1 LRTAWTLAIETLS
14 WMELRR
20 LSERLAL
27 TKSIK
32 QLRIKDS
39 EAIKLAHKLVYE
51 TTRRQNFIDRLIN
64 SALSPR
70 SLEDFRIGLRAFLRL
85 YVYETKIVN
94 GNLGKAINVA
104 RMGRSILGW
113 QELQDIEENLGE
125 MLSIEPSQILSGLG
139 EEERIGLLTFHPTWF
154 VKYCFQLFGRDEAQ
168 KFLESSNKI
177 PPTYIRIN
185 TLKASEESLLRKMEA
200 DGITL
205 EKVPQLR
212 HTYKLIKSQKPPIK
226 TKSFLNGLFYIQ
238 DKASCLAA
246 EIANPSKG
254 SNVLDVCAAPGAKTT
269 YLAQLMGNEGTIY
282 SIDYSRRRMTV
293 WKREVKRMGV
303 TVASPILAD
312 ARRPLPVKSSADLV
326 ILDPPCTGT
335 GAFAKIPSA
344 KWRITEKSIS
354 TMARI
359 QWEMLNTAA
368 EYVNE
373 GGCLVYSTRSI
384 AVEENE
390 ILIERLLK
398 QRPNFKLMDETPRI
412 GVIGL
417 RGLTECQRLYPHIH
431 GCDGFFVA
439 KIMRSG

>member
-1 LRTAWTLAIETLS
+1 
-14 WMELRR
+14 MELRR

-27 TKSIK
+27 TKTIN
-32 QLRIKDS
+32 QLRIRDP

-51 TTRRQNFIDRLIN
+51 TTRRQNFIDHFIN
-64 SALSPR
+64 SALSPK
-70 SLEDFRIGLRAFLRL
+70 SLRDFRIGLRAFLRL

-94 GNLGKAINVA
+94 GDLGKAINVA

-113 QELQDIEENLGE
+113 QELQDVEEKLGE
-125 MLSIEPSQILSGLG
+125 MLSIELSQILSSLG
-139 EEERIGLLTFHPTWF
+139 EEEKIGLLTFHPTWF
-154 VKYCFQLFGRDEAQ
+154 VKYCFQLFGRDEAL

-185 TLKASEESLLRKMEA
+185 TLKASEENLLRRMEA

-212 HTYKLIKSQKPPIK
+212 HTYKLIKSQKPLTK
-226 TKSFLNGLFYIQ
+226 TKSFLNGFFYIQ

-246 EIANPSKG
+246 EIADPSKG
-254 SNVLDVCAAPGAKTT
+254 STVLDLCAAPGAKTT

-282 SIDYSRRRMTV
+282 SVDYSKRRMTI

-303 TVASPILAD
+303 TTASPILTD
-312 ARRPLPVKSSADLV
+312 ARRPLPIKSPVDLV

-344 KWRITEKSIS
+344 KWRITEKSIL
-354 TMARI
+354 TMAKV

-368 EYVNE
+368 DYVTK
-373 GGCLVYSTRSI
+373 GGCLIYSTCSI
-384 AVEENE
+384 TTEENE
-390 ILIERLLK
+390 ALIEKFLK
-398 QRPNFKLMDETPRI
+398 VRSNFKLVDATPRI
-412 GVIGL
+412 GVTGL

-431 GCDGFFVA
+431 SCNGFFVA
-439 KIMRSG
+439 KILRSG